1 MRTLVALSSFLSAIA
16 LSLTC
21 RAQTTHA
28 EDDSRPFFFRGG
40 AGLNLSFIH
49 ESRATI
55 NGEPQVPPT
64 EDYLGYGYDID
75 LEVGVSLARHLVL
88 GGMLYLTDAT
98 GHPEPGL
105 TEQRGNGVVAA
116 LVDGFLVRTG
126 EGPHVLGFAGL
137 TNFRARFAGGV
148 GAGYD
153 FKLAERWSVGPLV
166 RVIYLDGDYDRT
178 IATTLDA
185 VVTFN

>member
-1 MRTLVALSSFLSAIA
+1 
-16 LSLTC
+16 
-21 RAQTTHA
+21 
-28 EDDSRPFFFRGG
+28 
-40 AGLNLSFIH
+40 
-49 ESRATI
+49 
-55 NGEPQVPPT
+55 
-64 EDYLGYGYDID
+64 
-75 LEVGVSLARHLVL
+75 VSLARHLVL

-98 GHPEPGL
+98 GNPEPGL
-105 TEQRGNGVVAA
+105 TEQRGNTVVAA

-137 TNFRARFAGGV
+137 TNFRARFVGGV

-153 FKLAERWSVGPLV
+153 FKLAERWSVGPLA
-166 RVIYLDGDYDRT
+166 RVIYIDGDYDRT